1 MYKMA
6 ERIIDILTT
15 LGVLAYLLVKHRDN
29 IDWYSLLLIYIIL
42 NIVFVVVTILYVS
55 NYLDISVHILNT
67 VSRSL
72 KWYIVS
78 TAIYYAKKGER

>member
-1 MYKMA
+1 MA
-6 ERIIDILTT
+6 ERIIDILIT
-15 LGVLAYLLVKHRDN
+15 LGILAYLLIKHRDN

-72 KWYIVS
+72 KWFGIS
-78 TAIYYAKKGER
+78 SALYYAIKGER